1 MTPADLLAA
10 KSYHLYTYIQPLVG
24 LDSRIKC
31 AAALKLNTVQIHFFS
46 TELGD
51 PDILHL
57 SERITN
63 RDELMKL
70 GVDVLK
76 MPHFKIKSALYD
88 HRDSINSAA
97 HKVLSEW
104 RVQQE
109 NPYKAYNTLMSS
121 LAQHNMSY
129 LLTREEE
136 PTDSSSAKIKM
147 MTESKYLK
155 QNEMFTSL
163 SSLCRPLFFYETSE
177 TDRH

>member
-1 MTPADLLAA
+1 MQ
-10 KSYHLYTYIQPLVG
+10 S
-24 LDSRIKC
+24 
-31 AAALKLNTVQIHFFS
+31 FS

-76 MPHFKIKSALYD
+76 LADSKIKSALYD

-97 HKVLSEW
+97 YEVLSSW

-109 NPYKAYNTLMSS
+109 NRYQAFSVLMSS

-129 LLTREEE
+129 LLTPEEE
-136 PTDSSSAKIKM
+136 PVDSFPTNQKM
-147 MTESKYLK
+147 TTESKYLK

-163 SSLCRPLFFYETSE
+163 SS
-177 TDRH
+177 